1 MPGTI
6 RCVIVV
12 VCRCHRRTPFHFSCS
27 AGRQTPHVGRRVSER
42 LLSLSIHENNERSR
56 FPSPTQPNVMQLD
69 SILNVLQQLAPLEF
83 AESWDNVGLL
93 AGNRNREIARAMTC
107 LTLTATTLEEAIR
120 EKVELVICHHP
131 IPFKPLSKITDD
143 TTTGQLLLQAIE
155 AGIAI
160 YSPHTAWDN
169 AKTGINQQLA
179 IILGLEM
186 VKPLQPFSLSV
197 SSDESLGM
205 GRYGR
210 LSTPLTVDS
219 VMERIRVAIPTIRSR
234 HTHGTNHGIAKIG
247 IVCGS
252 GGSMLGLV
260 ARRGCDALL
269 TGEANYHQCLE
280 AESLGIAL
288 LMIGHH
294 ASESFAMKDLASQ
307 LQALLP
313 NLQVTTSQLETS
325 LF

>member
-1 MPGTI
+1 
-6 RCVIVV
+6 
-12 VCRCHRRTPFHFSCS
+12 
-27 AGRQTPHVGRRVSER
+27 
-42 LLSLSIHENNERSR
+42 
-56 FPSPTQPNVMQLD
+56 MQLD

>member
-1 MPGTI
+1 
-6 RCVIVV
+6 
-12 VCRCHRRTPFHFSCS
+12 
-27 AGRQTPHVGRRVSER
+27 
-42 LLSLSIHENNERSR
+42 
-56 FPSPTQPNVMQLD
+56 MQLN
-69 SILNVLQQLAPLEF
+69 SVLNVLQQLAPLEF
-83 AESWDNVGLL
+83 AENWDNVGLL
-93 AGNRNREIARAMTC
+93 VGNRNREVSCAMTC

-143 TTTGQLLLQAIE
+143 TTSGQLLLRAIE

-179 IILGLEM
+179 IILGLDM
-186 VKPLQPFSLSV
+186 IKPLQPFLPNI
-197 SSDESLGM
+197 SSDESLGL
-205 GRYGR
+205 GRFGR
-210 LSTPLTVDS
+210 LSTPLSIDS
-219 VMERIRVAIPTIRSR
+219 VMERIRVAIPMIRSR
-234 HTHGTNHGIAKIG
+234 HTHGTDHRIIKMG

-252 GGSMLGLV
+252 GGSMLGLL
-260 ARRGCDALL
+260 ARRGCDAML
-269 TGEANYHQCLE
+269 TGEATYHQCLE

-307 LQALLP
+307 LQSLLP
-313 NLQVTTSQLETS
+313 HLQVTTSQLETS

>member
-1 MPGTI
+1 
-6 RCVIVV
+6 
-12 VCRCHRRTPFHFSCS
+12 
-27 AGRQTPHVGRRVSER
+27 
-42 LLSLSIHENNERSR
+42 
-56 FPSPTQPNVMQLD
+56 MQLN
-69 SILNVLQQLAPLEF
+69 SVLNVLQQLAPLEF

-93 AGNRNREIARAMTC
+93 AGNRNREISRAMTC

-179 IILGLEM
+179 TILGLELI
-186 VKPLQPFSLSV
+186 KPLQPFSPSV
-197 SSDESLGM
+197 SSDESLGL
-205 GRYGR
+205 GRHGR
-210 LSTPLTVDS
+210 LSTPLPIDTV
-219 VMERIRVAIPTIRSR
+219 MQQIKVAIPTIRSR
-234 HTHGTNHGIAKIG
+234 HTHGTDHCISKIG

-252 GGSMLGLV
+252 GGSMLALV
-260 ARRGCDALL
+260 ARRGCDAML
-269 TGEANYHQCLE
+269 TGEATYHQCLE
-280 AESLGIAL
+280 AESLGIAI

-294 ASESFAMKDLASQ
+294 ASESFAMKDLALQ

>member
-1 MPGTI
+1 
-6 RCVIVV
+6 
-12 VCRCHRRTPFHFSCS
+12 
-27 AGRQTPHVGRRVSER
+27 
-42 LLSLSIHENNERSR
+42 
-56 FPSPTQPNVMQLD
+56 MQLN
-69 SILNVLQQLAPLEF
+69 SVLNVLQQLAPLEF

-93 AGNRNREIARAMTC
+93 AGNRNREISRAMTC

-143 TTTGQLLLQAIE
+143 TTTGKLLLQAIE

-179 IILGLEM
+179 TILGLELI
-186 VKPLQPFSLSV
+186 KPLQPFSPSV
-197 SSDESLGM
+197 SSDESLGL
-205 GRYGR
+205 GRHGR
-210 LSTPLTVDS
+210 LSTPLSIDTV
-219 VMERIRVAIPTIRSR
+219 MQQIKVAIPTIRSR
-234 HTHGTNHGIAKIG
+234 HTHGTDHCISKIG

-252 GGSMLGLV
+252 GGSMLALV
-260 ARRGCDALL
+260 ARRGCDAML
-269 TGEANYHQCLE
+269 TGEATYHQCLE

-307 LQALLP
+307 LQAILP

-325 LF
+325 HF

>member
-1 MPGTI
+1 
-6 RCVIVV
+6 
-12 VCRCHRRTPFHFSCS
+12 
-27 AGRQTPHVGRRVSER
+27 
-42 LLSLSIHENNERSR
+42 
-56 FPSPTQPNVMQLD
+56 MQLN

-93 AGNRNREIARAMTC
+93 AGNRNREISRAMTC

-179 IILGLEM
+179 TILGLELI
-186 VKPLQPFSLSV
+186 KPLQPFSPSV
-197 SSDESLGM
+197 SSDESLGL
-205 GRYGR
+205 GRHGR
-210 LSTPLTVDS
+210 LSTPLPIDTV
-219 VMERIRVAIPTIRSR
+219 MQQIKVAIPTIRSR
-234 HTHGTNHGIAKIG
+234 HTHGTDHCISKIG

-252 GGSMLGLV
+252 GGSMLALV
-260 ARRGCDALL
+260 ARRGCDAML
-269 TGEANYHQCLE
+269 TGEATYHQCLE
-280 AESLGIAL
+280 AESLGIAI

-294 ASESFAMKDLASQ
+294 ASESFAMKDLALQ